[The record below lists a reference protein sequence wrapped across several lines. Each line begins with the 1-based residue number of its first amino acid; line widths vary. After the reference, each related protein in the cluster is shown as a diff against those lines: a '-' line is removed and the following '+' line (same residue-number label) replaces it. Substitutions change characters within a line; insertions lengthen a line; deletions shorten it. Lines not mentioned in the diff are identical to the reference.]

1 MSPSSSSSASSSNPQ
16 SANPN
21 PEREEEQTSTRR
33 GRSFSRLSQQSQ
45 PRRICDTVQVG
56 VALLPSFLPS
66 SVPIP
71 NPHFAPQML
80 SRGKLCVSEVQYTI
94 SITNLF
100 HALADKCTLQP
111 PTGPIAS
118 SRTIQLRS
126 DKLRT
131 NLECIKIESIRLR
144 GSAE

>member
-1 MSPSSSSSASSSNPQ
+1 MSPSSSSSSSSSSASSSNPQ

-56 VALLPSFLPS
+56 VASFSFFRRS
-66 SVPIP
+66 SPHSQVPILP
-71 NPHFAPQML
+71 
-80 SRGKLCVSEVQYTI
+80 GKCCSEANSTIVSEGGWEVYP

-100 HALADKCTLQP
+100 CALADKCTVQTHSRSL
-111 PTGPIAS
+111 GVIAIS
-118 SRTIQLRS
+118 HDTI
-126 DKLRT
+126 
-131 NLECIKIESIRLR
+131 
-144 GSAE
+144 A